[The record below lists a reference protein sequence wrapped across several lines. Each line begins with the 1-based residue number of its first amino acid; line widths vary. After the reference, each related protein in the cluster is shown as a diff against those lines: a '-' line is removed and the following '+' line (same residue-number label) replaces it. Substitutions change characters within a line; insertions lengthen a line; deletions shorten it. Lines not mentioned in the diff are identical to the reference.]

1 MNSWLSGKELS
12 RRPNTARNYRRYS
25 EQHIF
30 PVIGKM
36 RLQSILPAHIRQLY
50 LRMQAEGTGA
60 RTIQLVH
67 ATLHCALG
75 QAVKEGLIGYNPADA
90 VERPRVET
98 QQFKIFTEDQAR
110 TFVTVTKEHPYE
122 ALFYLALTTSL
133 RKGEIL
139 GLMWSDVDWKKSI
152 LKIERQLQQA
162 NWSGAVLTP
171 PKTKSGRRQIKLG
184 KGGMAMLEAHRHRQ
198 ENQKA
203 LAGDRWK
210 ENGMIF
216 TTSIGTYIDQT
227 KVSREFKR
235 ILRENDLPNIR
246 FHDLRHTSISFLL
259 GIGTP
264 VNTVQRRAGHSKA
277 RVTTDIYWHSMNRS
291 DEEAADDIEE
301 IVTPLINDLQ

>member
-110 TFVTVTKEHPYE
+110 TFVSATKGHP
-122 ALFYLALTTSL
+122 
-133 RKGEIL
+133 
-139 GLMWSDVDWKKSI
+139 
-152 LKIERQLQQA
+152 
-162 NWSGAVLTP
+162 
-171 PKTKSGRRQIKLG
+171 
-184 KGGMAMLEAHRHRQ
+184 
-198 ENQKA
+198 
-203 LAGDRWK
+203 
-210 ENGMIF
+210 
-216 TTSIGTYIDQT
+216 
-227 KVSREFKR
+227 
-235 ILRENDLPNIR
+235 
-246 FHDLRHTSISFLL
+246 
-259 GIGTP
+259 
-264 VNTVQRRAGHSKA
+264 
-277 RVTTDIYWHSMNRS
+277 
-291 DEEAADDIEE
+291 
-301 IVTPLINDLQ
+301 